1 MNNKLKGFCM
11 IILAIGLFVMTV
23 IFNNNDNK
31 IATELYNNYKNVS
44 SVEVNEENNGK
55 LVATNGETTL
65 LQEELIDEDFNISV
79 SSAVLK
85 RKVEVFVWTEEQTTE
100 NGQTSYTYRKKWSDE
115 LIDSSKFRFQDR
127 YINQRKYLM
136 NQKQFIIIK
145 LNLGHLL

>member
-100 NGQTSYTYRKKWSDE
+100 NTEDTT
-115 LIDSSKFRFQDR
+115 
-127 YINQRKYLM
+127 NQENTEISILSCFLFVIVKP
-136 NQKQFIIIK
+136 KT
-145 LNLGHLL
+145 